1 MILREGLFIKKNKNR
16 WETIQ
21 QDDAGDAD
29 EMAENFVK
37 LVDDLAY
44 AKTFYPTSRVTKF
57 INALASRI
65 YLRIYQNRKE
75 ESNRLVQFWKYD
87 VPLTIAKHH
96 RIILFCAFIFILF
109 YVLGFF
115 SAKYYENF
123 TRELLG
129 DSYINM
135 TEKNIENGNPFD
147 VYNSGNS
154 ILTWLGILVNNIM
167 VSLLYFVKGIFLGF
181 LSISALIQESM
192 RVGAFHQMF
201 AAKGLAIDFILAVMI
216 HGLLELTAI
225 VIACAAGVV
234 MGTSYLFPGTISR
247 LSAFKTGVK
256 DGVKI
261 VIGLVPIF
269 ITAAFFEGFV
279 TGMYKMSVVLNVFIL
294 LTSAVFIIWYFII
307 YPIRLKKKFSHV
319 ILTPDDV

>member
-1 MILREGLFIKKNKNR
+1 
-16 WETIQ
+16 
-21 QDDAGDAD
+21 
-29 EMAENFVK
+29 MAKNFVK

-115 SAKYYENF
+115 SAKYDENF

-154 ILTWLGILVNNIM
+154 VLTWLGIMVNNIM

-192 RVGAFHQMF
+192 RVGVFHQMF
-201 AAKGLAIDFILAVMI
+201 AVKGLAIDFILAVMI

-247 LSAFKTGVK
+247 MSAFKIGVK

-261 VIGLVPIF
+261 VIGLVPVF

-294 LTSAVFIIWYFII
+294 LTSAVFITWYFII
-307 YPIRLKKKFSHV
+307 YPIRLKKKFSHA
-319 ILTPDDV
+319 LSAPDDV